1 MELARNESS
10 EHTYGKVQGSD
21 SKNASRAQAA
31 KWKILFPYSMHEHN
45 AGIERESIL
54 KFYAFDVQFYSIVD
68 EKKKVFTSATC
79 VNQFIEFR
87 KFNWKWVI

>member
-31 KWKILFPYSMHEHN
+31 KWKILFPSSMHEHN

-68 EKKKVFTSATC
+68 EKKKYSQVQHVSI
-79 VNQFIEFR
+79 NLSSLENLIGNE
-87 KFNWKWVI
+87 